1 MTFEEQLNQ
10 LTKIQIEIADLD
22 ELNVEWYT
30 NLAEWQNCIWSWVSK
45 REPYKTRE
53 NIPTIKASVL
63 EFDETS
69 LKLFKAGGGKP
80 TYHYLSLEKLKYY
93 LDNNEYTHVFIYT
106 IGELDKDQIADLK
119 KWLTS
124 KLI

>member
-1 MTFEEQLNQ
+1 MVHQLS
-10 LTKIQIEIADLD
+10 
-22 ELNVEWYT
+22 
-30 NLAEWQNCIWSWVSK
+30 EWQDCIWSWVSK

-63 EFDETS
+63 ELDDAS

-93 LDNNEYTHVFIYT
+93 LDNDQYTHVFIYT
-106 IGELDKDQIADLK
+106 IGELDNNQILELK
-119 KWLTS
+119 NGLKTLVLNINLNFS
-124 KLI
+124 MYINCR